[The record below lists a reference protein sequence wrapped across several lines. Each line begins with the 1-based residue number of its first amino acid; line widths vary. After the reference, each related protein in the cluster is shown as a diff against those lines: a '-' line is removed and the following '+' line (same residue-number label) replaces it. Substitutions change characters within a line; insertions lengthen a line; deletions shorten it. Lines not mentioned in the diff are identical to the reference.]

1 MSNTIVGSIFLNES
15 KARCARA
22 ATYGEIILATG
33 DLGMPPERA
42 FRALTTDEVEKWW
55 SSARTCRVTDWKA
68 EFRVDGRWSLIRRLT
83 DGTRLPAGGS
93 FWRSS
98 RRTKSSRRESTNRTI
113 RSWGVARRR
122 SRIVLAARNR
132 TRRAVR
138 HEGFAGLLAAATED
152 VAGWERGL
160 AGRVPDACDSVS
172 RRLGFEYRCMFEGA

>member
-55 SSARTCRVTDWKA
+55 ASARTCRVTDWKA
-68 EFRVDGRWSLIRRLT
+68 EFRVDGRWSLIRQPP

-98 RRTKSSRRESTNRTI
+98 RRTKSSRRESKNRTI
-113 RSWGVARRR
+113 RSWASHEDDHV
-122 SRIVLAARNR
+122 SSWPARNR

-138 HEGFAGLLAAATED
+138 HEGFAGLMAAAAEH
-152 VAGWERGL
+152 VAGWGAWVGWPSTRCLRFGQPQTRV
-160 AGRVPDACDSVS
+160 RVPMHV
-172 RRLGFEYRCMFEGA
+172 

>member
-33 DLGMPPERA
+33 DLGIPPERA

-98 RRTKSSRRESTNRTI
+98 RRTKSSRPESTNRTI
-113 RSWGVARRR
+113 RSWGGARRR
-122 SRIVLAARNR
+122 SRIVLARSQANSPGR
-132 TRRAVR
+132 TTRGLRRFVGGGRRARGGMGAWV
-138 HEGFAGLLAAATED
+138 
-152 VAGWERGL
+152 GWPSTLCLRFCQPQTRV
-160 AGRVPDACDSVS
+160 RVPMHV
-172 RRLGFEYRCMFEGA
+172 